1 MAGKFKGWRNGRE
14 EERVCAYGEGGGAEG
29 SAGGARHVGGLAHG
43 DHWGWWGRRK
53 RKEKKD
59 E

>member
-1 MAGKFKGWRNGRE
+1 MAGKSWKLDWRKE

-29 SAGGARHVGGLAHG
+29 GAGGARHVGGLAHG
-43 DHWGWWGRRK
+43 DHRGWGRE